1 MACYS
6 EQTTSQLLTLN
17 CQFVEQALNSLVFE
31 PLRRVCLRLMNLK
44 RLCKY
49 RVSRTSAFSVSSVN
63 VSSLLHTQ
71 AEVFNTFLATFRP
84 DNTTRTMHQQR
95 SLLLGRSSCS
105 SGFCFGA
112 LQVRSPWGA
121 RLKQVLGE
129 VVELFPSLER
139 RVYATIARPFRNC
152 WSYTG
157 FLWFDEVRSNVV
169 GVCER
174 QRFSEVLGRHKVSSC
189 KIVFVYIILVF
200 CFRKCVTPLSC
211 FSVFPLRCASAQ
223 LRSTTRQ
230 FAQCNRSAINTAYIY
245 RIALL
250 TLGMLHCLCVCMVA

>member
-17 CQFVEQALNSLVFE
+17 CQFVEQAVNSLVFE

-105 SGFCFGA
+105 SGFCCGA

-189 KIVFVYIILVF
+189 KIVFVYG
-200 CFRKCVTPLSC
+200 LSYYLGLLFQKMRHSIKLL
-211 FSVFPLRCASAQ
+211 FSVSSKVGNCEIAQYHQTICAVQSHF
-223 LRSTTRQ
+223 R
-230 FAQCNRSAINTAYIY
+230 
-245 RIALL
+245 ALP
-250 TLGMLHCLCVCMVA
+250 TF